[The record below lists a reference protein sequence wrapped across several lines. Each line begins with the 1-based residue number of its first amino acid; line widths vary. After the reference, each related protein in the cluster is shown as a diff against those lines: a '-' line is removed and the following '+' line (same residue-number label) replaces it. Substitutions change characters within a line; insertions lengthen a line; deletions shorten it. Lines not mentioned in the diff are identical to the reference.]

1 MILLALMI
9 FELSF
14 AVNKKV
20 PCNSNLAMCNLKLKE
35 YKQCIHFATK
45 VIDIDPGNIKAIYRR
60 GMSHLACNDVNEEM
74 DIYAQEIDNKRYVSS
89 SYF

>member
-1 MILLALMI
+1 MILGLAFMI
-9 FELSF
+9 FEFSF
-14 AVNKKV
+14 ARVNNKV

-60 GMSHLACNDVNEEM
+60 GMAHLACNDV
-74 DIYAQEIDNKRYVSS
+74 KLGG
-89 SYF
+89 